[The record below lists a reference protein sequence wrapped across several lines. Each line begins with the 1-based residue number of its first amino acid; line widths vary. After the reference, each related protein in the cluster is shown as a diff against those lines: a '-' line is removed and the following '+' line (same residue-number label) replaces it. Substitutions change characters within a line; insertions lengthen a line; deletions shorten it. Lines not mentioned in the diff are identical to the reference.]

1 LTWRLVLGGV
11 VVAAPP
17 PHTGSTHPEHEESTM
32 IATRHTE
39 YLVEAMED
47 EIRDMAAT
55 VASQVATRRSHP
67 TYGYTKTGIREM
79 ALRLEGAIGLYM
91 VLTGQSST
99 TAISNLAK
107 FQSEETDLRVN
118 TARDLVK
125 GL

>member
-1 LTWRLVLGGV
+1 MVTTNFDLITS
-11 VVAAPP
+11 A
-17 PHTGSTHPEHEESTM
+17 
-32 IATRHTE
+32 IATT
-39 YLVEAMED
+39 MED

-67 TYGYTKTGIREM
+67 TYGYTKGKIRVQSERM
-79 ALRLEGAIGLYM
+79 EGAIGLYM
-91 VLTGQSST
+91 VVTGQSST
-99 TAISNLAK
+99 TAIPRLAK